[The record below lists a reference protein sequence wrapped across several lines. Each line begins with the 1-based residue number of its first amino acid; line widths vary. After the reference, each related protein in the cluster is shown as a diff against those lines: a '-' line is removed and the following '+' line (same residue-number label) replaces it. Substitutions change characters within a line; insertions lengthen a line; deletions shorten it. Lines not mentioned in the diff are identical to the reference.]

1 MNQRVNRDEVKEAEV
16 QPRTSLTIFLTEDE
30 RRAAIRA
37 LKRRDSDRRRAFLS
51 ALGVKPEGSE
61 ATRG

>member
-1 MNQRVNRDEVKEAEV
+1 MKEADVSKHAE
-16 QPRTSLTIFLTEDE
+16 QTNSQTSLTIFLTEDE

-51 ALGVKPEGSE
+51 ALGVKPECAETS
-61 ATRG
+61 RG